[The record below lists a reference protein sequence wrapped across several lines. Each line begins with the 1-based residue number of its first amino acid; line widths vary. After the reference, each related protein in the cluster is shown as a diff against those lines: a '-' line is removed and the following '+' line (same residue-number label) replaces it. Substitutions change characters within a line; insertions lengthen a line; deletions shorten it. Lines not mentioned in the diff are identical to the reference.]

1 MHVQEHSP
9 IEPHKYWESLPSQVS
24 ELQWL
29 THKGPWLGRE
39 CGVGLSK
46 SLQSS
51 QPTYCYLQLFV
62 AGKQKK
68 CSEQG
73 RRLSGRRV
81 NGHEL
86 SNPVSLSPS
95 LFRAAS
101 KLDLSWDFV

>member
-1 MHVQEHSP
+1 M
-9 IEPHKYWESLPSQVS
+9 
-24 ELQWL
+24 
-29 THKGPWLGRE
+29 
-39 CGVGLSK
+39 GLSK

-68 CSEQG
+68 KKKKCNEQG
-73 RRLSGRRV
+73 RRLSGCRV